1 MNEERI
7 VQYVELVVQH
17 AQSVSLEKPKRINY
31 WFFAVYLL
39 LHLHS
44 THLRHLVA
52 LALPAEPLVVVRISM
67 CAYIDGL
74 PVHIVPCAFAYVEH
88 TQLVCLVGR
97 HPFLGL
103 GHPVATGAH
112 SLMEGYGLAGAQKL
126 LQLRLIVGHG

>member
-1 MNEERI
+1 MYPR
-7 VQYVELVVQH
+7 
-17 AQSVSLEKPKRINY
+17 
-31 WFFAVYLL
+31 

-67 CAYIDGL
+67 CAYVDGL
-74 PVHIVPCAFAYVEH
+74 PVHIVACAFAYVEH
-88 TQLVCLVGR
+88 AQLVRLVGR

-103 GHPVATGAH
+103 GHPMATGAH

-126 LQLRLIVGHG
+126 LQLRLVVGHGRRLVDLKNTQREHSVWAERGSMVNDK

>member
-1 MNEERI
+1 MYPR
-7 VQYVELVVQH
+7 
-17 AQSVSLEKPKRINY
+17 
-31 WFFAVYLL
+31 

-67 CAYIDGL
+67 CAYVDGL
-74 PVHIVPCAFAYVEH
+74 PVHIVACAFAYVEH
-88 TQLVCLVGR
+88 AQLVCLVGR

-103 GHPVATGAH
+103 GHPMATGAH

-126 LQLRLIVGHG
+126 LQLRLVVGHGRRLVDLKNTQREHSVWAERGSMVNDK